1 MDKLLGGV
9 VKENNK
15 IVSAQAAMMTF
26 VTDWYRAP
34 VQRKEW
40 EKYFLDTVQDF
51 SAKVLEPIG
60 YKAIPFKVG

>member
-9 VKENNK
+9 VKDNNK

-26 VTDWYRAP
+26 VTDWWREP
-34 VQRKEW
+34 EKRKEW